1 MEEHREESV
10 FSKIYT
16 DLSIDLGVINFT
28 SQPLSSCLKAKSNC
42 TNYWDWELNSNA
54 KQRKKTVRW
63 SQILEEIVFFQR
75 EADSWEDTC
84 LQRSSVKN
92 GESTN
97 STVHVQKDLE
107 RLINLKKSLFT
118 SSNDSFG
125 F

>member
-28 SQPLSSCLKAKSNC
+28 SQPLSSCLKTKSNS